1 LQSISDASQT
11 ASGTSAKTN
20 PSRKTELQQLYL
32 THYSTLT
39 ATAYEA
45 HSELLVFDAYRVMEL
60 LSAKLNRYT
69 GPSSDEPFLKWAT
82 RFVRKESE
90 RYKIT
95 ATILSKYR
103 RVIDSAIWKYRQTAA
118 AFELYIEHEDVFQE
132 IAALIFEKA
141 HSLNKKGRAK
151 LSTRLTA
158 LVKKHCY
165 FYHVSKF
172 NRRHS
177 ILTAVAPTDFGIEIM
192 TKQELESQRFDD
204 EESERASRYDGS

>member
-1 LQSISDASQT
+1 
-11 ASGTSAKTN
+11 
-20 PSRKTELQQLYL
+20 
-32 THYSTLT
+32 
-39 ATAYEA
+39 
-45 HSELLVFDAYRVMEL
+45 M
-60 LSAKLNRYT
+60 
-69 GPSSDEPFLKWAT
+69 
-82 RFVRKESE
+82 
-90 RYKIT
+90 
-95 ATILSKYR
+95 
-103 RVIDSAIWKYRQTAA
+103 
-118 AFELYIEHEDVFQE
+118 
-132 IAALIFEKA
+132 IFERA
-141 HSLNKKGRAK
+141 HSLSERGKAK